1 MSYDGER
8 VSVRAIEPDDLER
21 YLVWVNDPEVT
32 RWLSL
37 RYPIGRDGER
47 AVLERLTRAS
57 GYEHAAFAVEDR
69 ATGEH
74 LGTVDLNAT
83 PESRIGSL
91 GIFLGA
97 KARWGEGIG
106 YDALVTLLRFGFW
119 EMNLRRVE
127 LSVLDGNV
135 RAKALYERVGFEEV
149 GRRPGH
155 WYKRGAVIDDFV
167 MSIDRPSFE
176 ARHGAPERIVLP
188 GRGASWRQ
196 L

>member
-8 VSVRAIEPDDLER
+8 VSLRAIEPDDLDR

-47 AVLERLTRAS
+47 EILGRLTRAG
-57 GYEHAAFAVEDR
+57 GYEHAAFAVDDR
-69 ATGEH
+69 VTGEH
-74 LGTVDLNAT
+74 LGTVSLFDTKA
-83 PESRIGSL
+83 ESRVAEL

-97 KARWGEGIG
+97 KERWGEGIG
-106 YDALVTLLRFGFW
+106 YDALMTLLRFGFW

-155 WYKRGAVIDDFV
+155 WYKHGSAIDDFV
-167 MSIDRPSFE
+167 MSIDRGSFE
-176 ARHGAPERIVLP
+176 VRHGTPGRIVLP
-188 GRGASWRQ
+188 GRGD
-196 L
+196 

>member
-8 VSVRAIEPDDLER
+8 VSLRAIEPDDLDR

-32 RWLSL
+32 RWLAL
-37 RYPIGRDGER
+37 RYPIGREAER
-47 AVLERLTRAS
+47 EILARLTRAN
-57 GYEHAAFAVEDR
+57 GYGDAAFAVEDR

-74 LGTVDLNAT
+74 LGTISLFDAK
-83 PESRIGSL
+83 PESRVAEI

-97 KARWGEGIG
+97 KDRWGEGFG

-127 LSVLDGNV
+127 LSVLDGNT
-135 RAKALYERVGFEEV
+135 RAKVLYERVGFEAA

-155 WYKRGAVIDDFV
+155 WYKHGAPLDDFV
-167 MSIDRPSFE
+167 MSISCEAFE
-176 ARHGAPERIVLP
+176 AKHGAPVRIVLP
-188 GRGASWRQ
+188 GREA
-196 L
+196 

>member
-8 VSVRAIEPDDLER
+8 VSLRAIEPDDLDR

-32 RWLSL
+32 RWLAL
-37 RYPIGRDGER
+37 RYPIGREAER
-47 AVLERLTRAS
+47 EILARLTRAN
-57 GYEHAAFAVEDR
+57 GYGDAAFAVEDR

-74 LGTVDLNAT
+74 LGTISLFDAK
-83 PESRIGSL
+83 PESRVAEL

-97 KARWGEGIG
+97 KDRWGEGFG

-127 LSVLDGNV
+127 LSVLDGNT
-135 RAKALYERVGFEEV
+135 RAKALYERVGFEEA

-155 WYKRGAVIDDFV
+155 WYKHGAPLDDFV
-167 MSIDRPSFE
+167 MSISREAFE
-176 ARHGAPERIVLP
+176 AKHGGPARIVLP
-188 GRGASWRQ
+188 GREA
-196 L
+196 

>member
-8 VSVRAIEPDDLER
+8 VALRAIEPEDIDR

-37 RYPIGRDGER
+37 RYPIGREGER
-47 AVLERLTRAS
+47 QILERLSRTN
-57 GYEHAAFAVEDR
+57 GYENAAFAVDDR
-69 ATGEH
+69 ETGEH
-74 LGTVDLNAT
+74 LGTISLFDAR
-83 PESRIGSL
+83 PEARVAEL
-91 GIFLGA
+91 GIFIGA

-135 RAKALYERVGFEEV
+135 RAKALYERVGFIEV

-155 WYKRGAVIDDFV
+155 WYKRGMSIDDFL
-167 MSIDRPSFE
+167 MSIERSAFE
-176 ARHGAPERIVLP
+176 ARHGAPPRLVLP
-188 GRGASWRQ
+188 GREAS
-196 L
+196 

>member
-8 VSVRAIEPDDLER
+8 VSLRAIEPDDLDR

-37 RYPIGRDGER
+37 RYPIGREGER
-47 AVLERLTRAS
+47 AILERLTRAN
-57 GYEHAAFAVEDR
+57 GYENAAFAVADR

-74 LGTVDLNAT
+74 LGTISLFDSKL
-83 PESRIGSL
+83 ESRVAEL

-97 KARWGEGIG
+97 KERWGEGIG

-119 EMNLRRVE
+119 EMNLRRIE

-135 RAKALYERVGFEEV
+135 RAKALYERVGFVEA

-155 WYKRGAVIDDFV
+155 WYKRGAPIDDFV
-167 MSIDRPSFE
+167 MSVERTAFE
-176 ARHGAPERIVLP
+176 AQHGAPERIVLP
-188 GRGASWRQ
+188 GRGAS
-196 L
+196 

>member
-8 VSVRAIEPDDLER
+8 VSLRAIEPANLDR

-37 RYPIGRDGER
+37 CYPIGSEGDR
-47 AVLERLTRAS
+47 AILERLTRAD
-57 GYEHAAFAVEDR
+57 GYESAAFAVEDR

-74 LGTVDLNAT
+74 PGTISLFDSK
-83 PESRIGSL
+83 PESRVAEL

-97 KARWGEGIG
+97 KERWGEGIG

-119 EMNLRRVE
+119 EMKLRRVE

-135 RAKALYERVGFEEV
+135 RAEALYERVGFIEA
-149 GRRPGH
+149 GRRPSH
-155 WYKRGAVIDDFV
+155 WYKRGAPIDDFV
-167 MSIDRPSFE
+167 MTVERTAFE
-176 ARHGAPERIVLP
+176 AQHGASERIVLP
-188 GRGASWRQ
+188 GRGAS
-196 L
+196 

>member
-8 VSVRAIEPDDLER
+8 VSLRAIEPADLDR

-32 RWLSL
+32 RWLAL
-37 RYPIGRDGER
+37 RYPIGREGER
-47 AVLERLTRAS
+47 AILERLTRANQ
-57 GYEHAAFAVEDR
+57 YEHAAFAVEDR

-74 LGTVDLNAT
+74 LGTISLSDAS
-83 PESRIGSL
+83 PESRVAEL

-97 KARWGEGIG
+97 KERWGEGIG
-106 YDALVTLLRFGFW
+106 FDALVTLLRFGFW

-127 LSVLDGNV
+127 LNVFDGNV
-135 RAKALYERVGFEEV
+135 RAKALYERVGFIEA

-155 WYKRGAVIDDFV
+155 WYKQGTPIDDFV
-167 MSIDRPSFE
+167 MSVERAAFE

-188 GRGASWRQ
+188 GREASS
-196 L
+196 

>member
-8 VSVRAIEPDDLER
+8 VSLRAVEPDDLDR

-37 RYPIGRDGER
+37 RYPIGREGER
-47 AVLERLTRAS
+47 QILDRLTRAN
-57 GYEHAAFAVEDR
+57 GYDHAAFAVDDQV
-69 ATGEH
+69 TGEH
-74 LGTVDLNAT
+74 LGTVSLFDARS
-83 PESRIGSL
+83 ESRVAEL

-97 KARWGEGIG
+97 KDRWGEGFG

-135 RAKALYERVGFEEV
+135 RAKALYERVGFIEV

-155 WYKRGAVIDDFV
+155 WYKRGAPLDDFV
-167 MSIDRPSFE
+167 MSIARAAFE
-176 ARHGAPERIVLP
+176 AQHGAPARIALPERE
-188 GRGASWRQ
+188 AS
-196 L
+196 

>member
-8 VSVRAIEPDDLER
+8 VSLRAVEPDDLDR
-21 YLVWVNDPEVT
+21 YLTWVNDPEVT

-37 RYPIGRDGER
+37 RYPIGREGER
-47 AVLERLTRAS
+47 QILERMTRAN
-57 GYEHAAFAVEDR
+57 GYEHAAFAVDDR
-69 ATGEH
+69 VTGEH
-74 LGTVDLNAT
+74 LGTVSLFGVR
-83 PESRIGSL
+83 PESRVAEL

-97 KARWGEGIG
+97 KDRWGEGIG

-135 RAKALYERVGFEEV
+135 RAKALYERVGFEVV

-155 WYKRGAVIDDFV
+155 WYMHGAPVDDFV
-167 MSIDRPSFE
+167 MSISREAFE

-188 GRGASWRQ
+188 GRGS
-196 L
+196 

>member
-8 VSVRAIEPDDLER
+8 VSLRAIEPDDLDR

-37 RYPIGRDGER
+37 RYPIGREGER
-47 AVLERLTRAS
+47 AILERLTRAN
-57 GYEHAAFAVEDR
+57 GYESAAFAVEDR

-74 LGTVDLNAT
+74 LGTISLFDSK
-83 PESRIGSL
+83 PESRVAEL

-97 KARWGEGIG
+97 KERWGEGIG

-135 RAKALYERVGFEEV
+135 RARALYERVGFVEA

-155 WYKRGAVIDDFV
+155 WYKRGAPIDDFV
-167 MSIDRPSFE
+167 MTVERTAFE
-176 ARHGAPERIVLP
+176 AQHGMPERIVLP
-188 GRGASWRQ
+188 GREVSS
-196 L
+196 